1 MAHSDAE
8 LRKFVAPEFVF
19 GTGALSLAGRYAV
32 NLGAH
37 KVLVVTGRNVVRSG
51 WTDKVIKCLTDEGL
65 LYSVFSGI
73 TPNPKAEEVMAG
85 ANVYREEHCDV
96 IVAVGG
102 GSSIDCAKG
111 IGIVSTNRKNIL
123 EFKGVDQIPVP
134 GPPLICVP
142 TTAGSSADISQFA
155 VITDTQAKIK
165 ISIISKALV
174 PDVAL
179 IDPAT
184 TATMPRDLTVH
195 TGIDALTHA
204 IEAYVSN
211 ASSPITDLFAFESI
225 RLICSYLPLV
235 FKEPDN
241 ITLRSQ
247 VMLGSLDAG
256 MAFSN
261 ASLGLTHAMAHSLGG
276 FLDLPHGESD
286 AILLGNVI
294 EFNYDVV
301 PERYNAIGEAMGLDL
316 KGMDRA
322 KKKSV
327 VVGRIREFEQILGAN
342 ETLRD
347 IGVRREDIP
356 ELAKKAA
363 QDVCIVTNPRPAS
376 LKDIEAIY
384 EKSL

>member
-1 MAHSDAE
+1 
-8 LRKFVAPEFVF
+8 
-19 GTGALSLAGRYAV
+19 
-32 NLGAH
+32 
-37 KVLVVTGRNVVRSG
+37 VV
-51 WTDKVIKCLTDEGL
+51 D
-65 LYSVFSGI
+65 
-73 TPNPKAEEVMAG
+73 
-85 ANVYREEHCDV
+85 
-96 IVAVGG
+96 
-102 GSSIDCAKG
+102 
-111 IGIVSTNRKNIL
+111 
-123 EFKGVDQIPVP
+123 
-134 GPPLICVP
+134 
-142 TTAGSSADISQFA
+142 
-155 VITDTQAKIK
+155 
-165 ISIISKALV
+165 
-174 PDVAL
+174 
-179 IDPAT
+179 
-184 TATMPRDLTVH
+184 
-195 TGIDALTHA
+195 
-204 IEAYVSN
+204 
-211 ASSPITDLFAFESI
+211 
-225 RLICSYLPLV
+225 
-235 FKEPDN
+235 EPDN

-276 FLDLPHGESD
+276 FLDLPHGRSD
-286 AILLGNVI
+286 AILLSNVI
-294 EFNYDVV
+294 EFNYDAV
-301 PERYNAIGEAMGLDL
+301 PERYNTIGEAMGLDL

>member
-1 MAHSDAE
+1 
-8 LRKFVAPEFVF
+8 
-19 GTGALSLAGRYAV
+19 
-32 NLGAH
+32 
-37 KVLVVTGRNVVRSG
+37 
-51 WTDKVIKCLTDEGL
+51 
-65 LYSVFSGI
+65 
-73 TPNPKAEEVMAG
+73 
-85 ANVYREEHCDV
+85 
-96 IVAVGG
+96 
-102 GSSIDCAKG
+102 
-111 IGIVSTNRKNIL
+111 
-123 EFKGVDQIPVP
+123 
-134 GPPLICVP
+134 VP

-276 FLDLPHGESD
+276 FLDLPHGRSD
-286 AILLGNVI
+286 AILLSNVI
-294 EFNYDVV
+294 EFNYDAV
-301 PERYNAIGEAMGLDL
+301 PERYNTIGEAMGLDL

-327 VVGRIREFEQILGAN
+327 VVGRIREFEQILGTD
-342 ETLRD
+342 EKLGD

-363 QDVCIVTNPRPAS
+363 EDVCIVTNPRPAS
-376 LKDIEAIY
+376 QEDIEAIY
-384 EKSL
+384 ERSL